1 MRLPHVALLV
11 VIHGVALTAQA
22 SAQMAPMGG
31 GGGGGGGAPPC
42 MSDFLPLRQEAE
54 TRAAAIKKA
63 ADSKAPRPQ
72 VCKLF
77 QIFSDAEAKVV
88 AFVEKNQSWCGIPPQ
103 AVAQMKA
110 NHARTLDTKTKICS
124 AGIAEG
130 PPGPRGPNLGEAL
143 GVRAL
148 PTPESFSSGQGTFDT
163 LTGNPLT
170 R

>member
-11 VIHGVALTAQA
+11 VIQGVALTAEA
-22 SAQMAPMGG
+22 GAQMAPM

-77 QIFSDAEAKVV
+77 TVFSDAEAKVV

-110 NHARTLDTKTKICS
+110 NHLRTLDTKTKICS
-124 AGIAEG
+124 AGIGEVA
-130 PPGPRGPNLGEAL
+130 PGPRGPNLGEAL